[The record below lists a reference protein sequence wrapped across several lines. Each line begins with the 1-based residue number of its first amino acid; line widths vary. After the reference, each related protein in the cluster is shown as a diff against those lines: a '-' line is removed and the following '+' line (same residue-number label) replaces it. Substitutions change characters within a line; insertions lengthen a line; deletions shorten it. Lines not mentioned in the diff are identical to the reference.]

1 MTDPKQ
7 SAFARRLSNLNQVT
21 LRSTSENK
29 DIDLQLQV
37 NNLFGY
43 YGELEK
49 YAKNTNGQLQVLQ
62 SIVDAINLTQLTNVE
77 FIDFSTTA
85 VVTPQLGKIYWDT
98 EYSTLMVGIDAHI
111 NAAVGQAMYKKIRN
125 NTGAQITK
133 GQVLY
138 VTGSHGASHIT
149 VGLAD
154 ASVEATAATTI
165 GLAAEDIDNN
175 TEGYIITQGYLKGIT
190 TNTLAGS
197 EGSAIWLSETTGA
210 MTTIRPTQP
219 AHGVH
224 LGWLV
229 KKAGGGAGSVYVK
242 ITNGQELD
250 EIHDVLITTPSND
263 DVLTYES
270 ATGLWKNKPATG
282 GAVLV
287 NSVTAS
293 LNFGSNANSTGAET
307 IVSGLT
313 WLGSNTMLVLEPTS
327 STDHTAEDAL
337 IDEIRFAV
345 TKRVVGSSITIQ
357 AYAPNGTYGTYNVLC
372 KGI

>member
-1 MTDPKQ
+1 MTDYKQ

-37 NNLFGY
+37 NNLSGF

-62 SIVDAINLTQLTNVE
+62 SIVDGINLIQPTSVD

-85 VVTPQLGKIYWDT
+85 TVTPQLGRIYWDAD
-98 EYSTLMVGIDAHI
+98 YSTLMVGIDAHI
-111 NAAVGQAMYKKIRN
+111 SAAVGQAMYKKIRN

-154 ASVEATAATTI
+154 ASTEATAATTI
-165 GLAAEDIDNN
+165 GLAAEDINNN
-175 TEGYIITQGYLKGIT
+175 TEGYIITQGYLKGINT
-190 TNTLAGS
+190 TTLAGS
-197 EGSAIWLSETTGA
+197 EGSALWLSETTGSI
-210 MTTIRPTQP
+210 TTTRPTQP

-229 KKAGGGAGSVYVK
+229 KKAGGGAGSIYVK
-242 ITNGQELD
+242 ITNGQELN
-250 EIHDVLITTPSND
+250 EIHDVLITSPANN
-263 DVLTYES
+263 DVLTYET

-287 NSVTAS
+287 NSFTAA
-293 LNFGSNANSTGAET
+293 LNFGSSPDSTLTET
-307 IVSGLT
+307 TVSGLT
-313 WLGSNTMLVLEPTS
+313 WLGSNTMLVLEPANS
-327 STDHTAEDAL
+327 LDHNTEEAL
-337 IDEIRFAV
+337 IEEIRFSV
-345 TKRVVGSSITIQ
+345 SKRVIGSSITIQ